1 MGGRHHRHGVSQ
13 RRWQGRRLGHR
24 RRHRQT
30 RQTRNRPPQRQE
42 GNARRHWTRQDDGL
56 HPRSPGSF
64 AQLIRRWNQRCLYS
78 RDKHPKFN
86 QKHHKKSRRKKK
98 TTYPQI
104 NISNLPT
111 FPRTKK
117 TIEETLNNNIKRTTT
132 NKPNVFLGWL
142 RHLLYSCSF
151 FLKFHSKTTTTKNR
165 DLESFLSQLFSQ
177 FSSMKLKQV

>member
-111 FPRTKK
+111 FPRRWPTPTVAWLICSTHKK
-117 TIEETLNNNIKRTTT
+117 
-132 NKPNVFLGWL
+132 V
-142 RHLLYSCSF
+142 
-151 FLKFHSKTTTTKNR
+151 
-165 DLESFLSQLFSQ
+165 ESTLSQLQ
-177 FSSMKLKQV
+177 RQTPKIQPKTTEEEQKKKKKQ

>member
-30 RQTRNRPPQRQE
+30 RQTRNRPPQRHE

-98 TTYPQI
+98 QHIKFT
-104 NISNLPT
+104 NIPT
-111 FPRTKK
+111 DEKNNRRNPKQQHQK
-117 TIEETLNNNIKRTTT
+117 NNNKQTKRIFGL
-132 NKPNVFLGWL
+132 VASSFILLFL
-142 RHLLYSCSF
+142 

-165 DLESFLSQLFSQ
+165 DLESFLSQLF
-177 FSSMKLKQV
+177 